1 MKDPRDYYLKRLK
14 RDKLDIFYEGIRKI
28 FIFVEDEGK
37 KAFYKILLENL
48 GVEDFECFDISNGKK
63 GVIKKYFDNR
73 EKYINSSEK
82 RYIFVL
88 DKDYDNKCKHHNLER
103 LVEHTFEELKRNEY
117 FVIWKKYCIE
127 NYLINFELIKE
138 VVELIRGKEFNE
150 ELYRESYI
158 KLQNLLL
165 KLSKYYYFNSYFN
178 LNLEYNIYSY
188 LAEKEIKL
196 KNEERL
202 IEILSEG
209 FEKIKE
215 SLEEM
220 ELGKKEVY
228 SQFKEMNFDET
239 LKKISES
246 FNENE
251 DIHGKEFI
259 KGIGKM
265 NKILDLK
272 VQTGLD
278 LFTRLLVNNIIK
290 YPEICDELKIE
301 LKIN

>member
-1 MKDPRDYYLKRLK
+1 MKDPIDYYLKRLK

-48 GVEDFECFDISNGKK
+48 EVEDFECFDISNGKK

-73 EKYINSSEK
+73 EKYINSPEK

-103 LVEHTFEELKRNEY
+103 LEDHRFEELKKNEY
-117 FVIWKKYCIE
+117 FVIWRKYCIE
-127 NYLINFELIKE
+127 NYLMNFKLIKE
-138 VVELIRGKEFNE
+138 VVELIRGREVNE
-150 ELYRESYI
+150 QLYKESYM
-158 KLQNLLL
+158 KLQDLVL

-178 LNLEYNIYSY
+178 LNLEYNIYSH
-188 LAEKEIKL
+188 LAENKIEL
-196 KNEERL
+196 KNEEGI
-202 IEILSEG
+202 IETLSKG

-215 SLEEM
+215 CLVEM
-220 ELGKKEVY
+220 ESEKKEVY

-259 KGIGKM
+259 KGITNM

-272 VQTGLD
+272 AQTGLD

-290 YPEICDELKIE
+290 YSEICDELKKE
-301 LKIN
+301 LRIN